1 MWLKK
6 CTCFLLA
13 CVAVFGCLFTP
24 LAAAEL
30 GEQKVEIEERR
41 ASGKFDFDIPA
52 KTLMKASSS
61 FPMEYG
67 ETVTITASYNDNL
80 QTTTIETNDGVI
92 FEIKDGVEDSFVGGM
107 RRDSYIAVDSFLND
121 KSGSQTIPFRTN
133 SDYPYYRVFVS
144 NTSKTSYN
152 ITLTDASGK
161 NQLTSSPITLG
172 AGRHTNITNSN
183 AASGMRYL
191 TVTAQDGSALDGTVR
206 IRLASS
212 ADELANG

>member
-24 LAAAEL
+24 VAAAEL

-67 ETVTITASYNDNL
+67 ETVTITASYAEN
-80 QTTTIETNDGVI
+80 
-92 FEIKDGVEDSFVGGM
+92 
-107 RRDSYIAVDSFLND
+107 
-121 KSGSQTIPFRTN
+121 
-133 SDYPYYRVFVS
+133 
-144 NTSKTSYN
+144 
-152 ITLTDASGK
+152 
-161 NQLTSSPITLG
+161 
-172 AGRHTNITNSN
+172 
-183 AASGMRYL
+183 
-191 TVTAQDGSALDGTVR
+191 
-206 IRLASS
+206 
-212 ADELANG
+212 

>member
-24 LAAAEL
+24 VAAAEL

-67 ETVTITASYNDNL
+67 ETVTITASYTPASASMDFGL
-80 QTTTIETNDGVI
+80 IDSDGTFYPVRVLAP
-92 FEIKDGVEDSFVGGM
+92 G
-107 RRDSYIAVDSFLND
+107 AH
-121 KSGSQTIPFRTN
+121 SQFG
-133 SDYPYYRVFVS
+133 
-144 NTSKTSYN
+144 
-152 ITLTDASGK
+152 SGK
-161 NQLTSSPITLG
+161 NTQFEPEQRANPFENVFSK
-172 AGRHTNITNSN
+172 
-183 AASGMRYL
+183 
-191 TVTAQDGSALDGTVR
+191 TAVFPPPAIAETDL
-206 IRLASS
+206 
-212 ADELANG
+212 

>member
-24 LAAAEL
+24 VAAAEL

-67 ETVTITASYNDNL
+67 ETVTITASYTPASASMDFGL
-80 QTTTIETNDGVI
+80 IDSDGTFYPV
-92 FEIKDGVEDSFVGGM
+92 
-107 RRDSYIAVDSFLND
+107 RANN
-121 KSGSQTIPFRTN
+121 GSINQTIRIDLRGN
-133 SDYPYYRVFVS
+133 
-144 NTSKTSYN
+144 YN
-152 ITLTDASGK
+152 
-161 NQLTSSPITLG
+161 
-172 AGRHTNITNSN
+172 
-183 AASGMRYL
+183 Y
-191 TVTAQDGSALDGTVR
+191 
-206 IRLASS
+206 IRGL
-212 ADELANG
+212 

>member
-24 LAAAEL
+24 VAAAEL

-67 ETVTITASYNDNL
+67 ETVTITASYTPASASMDFGLIDSDGTFYPVRANNGSIN
-80 QTTTIETNDGVI
+80 QTIRIDLRGNYTFAIRNN
-92 FEIKDGVEDSFVGGM
+92 S
-107 RRDSYIAVDSFLND
+107 SYLDILSFLWVLVAFTLMKKDHIYN
-121 KSGSQTIPFRTN
+121 GLPVCAICE
-133 SDYPYYRVFVS
+133 RVNRYTVKFS
-144 NTSKTSYN
+144 NML
-152 ITLTDASGK
+152 TLPVTYGK
-161 NQLTSSPITLG
+161 MSLDRKG
-172 AGRHTNITNSN
+172 CGR
-183 AASGMRYL
+183 R
-191 TVTAQDGSALDGTVR
+191 
-206 IRLASS
+206 
-212 ADELANG
+212 

>member
-1 MWLKK
+1 MKK
-6 CTCFLLA
+6 KILSVVMA
-13 CVAVFGCLFTP
+13 CVMAVSCC
-24 LAAAEL
+24 
-30 GEQKVEIEERR
+30 
-41 ASGKFDFDIPA
+41 SGVMAMAD
-52 KTLMKASSS
+52 
-61 FPMEYG
+61 
-67 ETVTITASYNDNL
+67 L

-107 RRDSYIAVDSFLND
+107 RRDSYIAVDSSLND
-121 KSGSQTIPFRTN
+121 KSGSQMIPFRTN

>member
-24 LAAAEL
+24 VAAAEL

-67 ETVTITASYNDNL
+67 ETVTITASYTPASASMDFGL
-80 QTTTIETNDGVI
+80 IDSDGTFYPV
-92 FEIKDGVEDSFVGGM
+92 
-107 RRDSYIAVDSFLND
+107 RANN
-121 KSGSQTIPFRTN
+121 GSINQTIRIDLRGNYTFAMLAPGAH
-133 SDYPYYRVFVS
+133 SQ
-144 NTSKTSYN
+144 
-152 ITLTDASGK
+152 LGSGK
-161 NQLTSSPITLG
+161 NTQFEPEQRANPFENVFSK
-172 AGRHTNITNSN
+172 
-183 AASGMRYL
+183 
-191 TVTAQDGSALDGTVR
+191 TAVFPPPAIAETDL
-206 IRLASS
+206 
-212 ADELANG
+212 

>member
-24 LAAAEL
+24 VAAAEL

-67 ETVTITASYNDNL
+67 ETVNVMLERRLKANYRTGFW
-80 QTTTIETNDGVI
+80 EMI
-92 FEIKDGVEDSFVGGM
+92 FLHTKPLAAVPSDM
-107 RRDSYIAVDSFLND
+107 R
-121 KSGSQTIPFRTN
+121 
-133 SDYPYYRVFVS
+133 
-144 NTSKTSYN
+144 
-152 ITLTDASGK
+152 
-161 NQLTSSPITLG
+161 
-172 AGRHTNITNSN
+172 AGRN
-183 AASGMRYL
+183 
-191 TVTAQDGSALDGTVR
+191 
-206 IRLASS
+206 
-212 ADELANG
+212 

>member
-24 LAAAEL
+24 VAAAEL

-67 ETVTITASYNDNL
+67 ETV
-80 QTTTIETNDGVI
+80 
-92 FEIKDGVEDSFVGGM
+92 
-107 RRDSYIAVDSFLND
+107 
-121 KSGSQTIPFRTN
+121 
-133 SDYPYYRVFVS
+133 
-144 NTSKTSYN
+144 
-152 ITLTDASGK
+152 
-161 NQLTSSPITLG
+161 
-172 AGRHTNITNSN
+172 RHTNITNSN

>member
-24 LAAAEL
+24 VAAAEL

-67 ETVTITASYNDNL
+67 ETVT
-80 QTTTIETNDGVI
+80 
-92 FEIKDGVEDSFVGGM
+92 
-107 RRDSYIAVDSFLND
+107 
-121 KSGSQTIPFRTN
+121 
-133 SDYPYYRVFVS
+133 
-144 NTSKTSYN
+144 

>member
-1 MWLKK
+1 MKK
-6 CTCFLLA
+6 FLSMTLTLIMLMALA
-13 CVAVFGCLFTP
+13 VSALAVDTVP
-24 LAAAEL
+24 PTDSDP
-30 GEQKVEIEERR
+30 EENWIMPI
-41 ASGKFDFDIPA
+41 D
-52 KTLMKASSS
+52 LH
-61 FPMEYG
+61 
-67 ETVTITASYNDNL
+67 
-80 QTTTIETNDGVI
+80 DGVI

-107 RRDSYIAVDSFLND
+107 RRDSYIAVDSSLND

>member
-24 LAAAEL
+24 VAAAEL

-67 ETVTITASYNDNL
+67 ETVIDNVTTLKGKNTATLSGFMIDSRGISITAPDVSSN
-80 QTTTIETNDGVI
+80 
-92 FEIKDGVEDSFVGGM
+92 
-107 RRDSYIAVDSFLND
+107 
-121 KSGSQTIPFRTN
+121 
-133 SDYPYYRVFVS
+133 YYR
-144 NTSKTSYN
+144 
-152 ITLTDASGK
+152 
-161 NQLTSSPITLG
+161 
-172 AGRHTNITNSN
+172 
-183 AASGMRYL
+183 
-191 TVTAQDGSALDGTVR
+191 
-206 IRLASS
+206 
-212 ADELANG
+212 

>member
-24 LAAAEL
+24 VAAAEL

-52 KTLMKASSS
+52 KTL
-61 FPMEYG
+61 
-67 ETVTITASYNDNL
+67 
-80 QTTTIETNDGVI
+80 
-92 FEIKDGVEDSFVGGM
+92 
-107 RRDSYIAVDSFLND
+107 SYIAVDSSLND
-121 KSGSQTIPFRTN
+121 KSGSQMIPFRTN

>member
-24 LAAAEL
+24 VAAAEL

-67 ETVTITASYNDNL
+67 ETVMGN
-80 QTTTIETNDGVI
+80 
-92 FEIKDGVEDSFVGGM
+92 
-107 RRDSYIAVDSFLND
+107 
-121 KSGSQTIPFRTN
+121 
-133 SDYPYYRVFVS
+133 
-144 NTSKTSYN
+144 
-152 ITLTDASGK
+152 
-161 NQLTSSPITLG
+161 G
-172 AGRHTNITNSN
+172 AGDAVCR
-183 AASGMRYL
+183 GFLR
-191 TVTAQDGSALDGTVR
+191 GRG
-206 IRLASS
+206 
-212 ADELANG
+212 

>member
-24 LAAAEL
+24 VAAAEL
-30 GEQKVEIEERR
+30 EEQKVEIEERR

-52 KTLMKASSS
+52 KTLMKASS
-61 FPMEYG
+61 
-67 ETVTITASYNDNL
+67 
-80 QTTTIETNDGVI
+80 
-92 FEIKDGVEDSFVGGM
+92 
-107 RRDSYIAVDSFLND
+107 
-121 KSGSQTIPFRTN
+121 
-133 SDYPYYRVFVS
+133 
-144 NTSKTSYN
+144 
-152 ITLTDASGK
+152 TLTDASGK

>member
-24 LAAAEL
+24 VAAAEL

-67 ETVTITASYNDNL
+67 ETVTITASYTPASASMDFGL
-80 QTTTIETNDGVI
+80 I
-92 FEIKDGVEDSFVGGM
+92 DS
-107 RRDSYIAVDSFLND
+107 D
-121 KSGSQTIPFRTN
+121 
-133 SDYPYYRVFVS
+133 
-144 NTSKTSYN
+144 
-152 ITLTDASGK
+152 
-161 NQLTSSPITLG
+161 
-172 AGRHTNITNSN
+172 TNITNSN